1 MAQTVQQWYNVI
13 TANLVTEFS
22 SVGITIDPTK
32 WSKRNVLRLM
42 CYTIAIVQSLAEQ
55 LQDVYISRMEEIQR
69 VSSPA
74 TIPWLHDAVFKFQY
88 SVSNPQYLSIIGGV
102 IQYAIVNP
110 AYRII
115 TACAV
120 SSTITNYVNVKV
132 AKGSPLVPLSA
143 PELTALQDYVTLKGA
158 AGITYIVSSSISDK
172 IYLEGSIYY
181 QGIYSAV
188 IQNNVITAINNYLS
202 NLSKSRFGGDIL
214 MSDIEILVRSIEGVN
229 DVTFERVSLR
239 LDSQALF
246 GGIDLVIAGDWI
258 NRKYTSGAGYIIE
271 ETTVLN
277 TFADKLTFI
286 PE

>member
-88 SVSNPQYLSIIGGV
+88 SDSNPQYLSIIGGV